1 MTISSVTAKQLCTKS
16 ELSLFTESLARNV
29 KSLDLKSLR
38 NRIDRSRKL
47 RDKYKQLAHRQDRE
61 ARSKQRPR
69 GQRASQGSAATR
81 KKEQLF
87 GESLARFEKRLADV
101 EATSATPAKEVV
113 KSATKRSTRKKTAS
127 TTSAAGR
134 KSTVKKTAKSKK
146 SAVKE
151 TATKKKVKRKTPA
164 GKKGA
169 ATRSEKAKLATE
181 SRTSRR
187 SAEAKRA
194 TPKAK
199 QAKIKASGLVR
210 RQKHRAAENRKRQ
223 ARRDSTR

>member
-1 MTISSVTAKQLCTKS
+1 MTISSATAKQLCTKS
-16 ELSLFTESLARNV
+16 ELSLFTQSLSRNV
-29 KSLDLKSLR
+29 KSLDVKSLR
-38 NRIDRSRKL
+38 NRIDRTRKL

-87 GESLARFEKRLADV
+87 AESLARFEKRLADV
-101 EATSATPAKEVV
+101 EATSAAPAKEVV
-113 KSATKRSTRKKTAS
+113 KSAKKRSTGKRTAS
-127 TTSAAGR
+127 TKSAAGR
-134 KSTVKKTAKSKK
+134 KSTAKKATKPKKSVVKKT
-146 SAVKE
+146 
-151 TATKKKVKRKTPA
+151 TTKKKVKRKTA
-164 GKKGA
+164 ASKKGT
-169 ATRSEKAKLATE
+169 ATRSVHAKVATK

-187 SAEAKRA
+187 SAESKRA

-199 QAKIKASGLVR
+199 KAKIKASGLVR
-210 RQKHRAAENRKRQ
+210 RQKHRSAENRKRQ